1 MTGVS
6 AILAMR
12 GPRFGIRAASGV
24 LAMTVVAPGGFAV
37 WYRLACNEWPGQGP
51 LLACTGADQTRSPS
65 VARRKPGSKITSRE
79 RLPVRAVGQYPPLGW
94 SGRALFGAAIPE
106 PRRLSV
112 SPPTPR
118 VMVVCLRTGPD
129 EYQAYRL

>member
-1 MTGVS
+1 VRRPERDLGYPVSRPVAPDPRRVRWRRNKPAGTFRGSDGPGTMTGVS

-12 GPRFGIRAASGV
+12 GPRFGIRAAPGF

-65 VARRKPGSKITSRE
+65 VARRKPGG
-79 RLPVRAVGQYPPLGW
+79 P
-94 SGRALFGAAIPE
+94 SGCRG
-106 PRRLSV
+106 
-112 SPPTPR
+112 
-118 VMVVCLRTGPD
+118 C
-129 EYQAYRL
+129 